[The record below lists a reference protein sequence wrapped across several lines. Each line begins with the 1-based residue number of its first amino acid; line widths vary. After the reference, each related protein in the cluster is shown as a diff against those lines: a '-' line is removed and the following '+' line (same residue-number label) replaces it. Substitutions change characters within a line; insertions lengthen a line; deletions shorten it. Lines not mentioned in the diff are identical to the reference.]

1 MTISSLIFRAPARA
15 ATAPAQI
22 RYENPVISD
31 LFFRVSRAF
40 SASRPLFAHA
50 TVWNIVEYAIDKALV
65 QRMVVAELKQY
76 KSVAK
81 EPTFSFS
88 YFMRQYGHIARSL
101 SLSNIA
107 LNSTML
113 RALQE
118 CCPNLDALQLRN
130 CGIIHNAAECLAAI
144 GSFRALTVLDLS
156 RNTFISYEAP
166 ALLAPLESLKNL
178 RKLNLSETV
187 DKDEDGL
194 LIGDLT
200 SLAKLPRLSVLHLND
215 NPLLGEEAAD
225 ADVITLIRSLSKLSL
240 RGCEAVA
247 PEFLARLKAKRPELT
262 VITE

>member
-40 SASRPLFAHA
+40 SASRPLLAHA
-50 TVWNIVEYAIDKALV
+50 TVWNIVEYAIDNTTI
-65 QRMVVAELKQY
+65 QRMVVTELKQH
-76 KSVAK
+76 KNTKKVAA
-81 EPTFSFS
+81 PSFS
-88 YFMRQYGHIARSL
+88 YFIQQYGHIARSL

-107 LNSTML
+107 LNSATL
-113 RALQE
+113 RALRE
-118 CCPNLDALQLRN
+118 CCSNLEALQLRN
-130 CGIIHNAAECLAAI
+130 CGIMHNAIECLTAI
-144 GSFRALTVLDLS
+144 GSFTTLTVLDLS
-156 RNTFISYEAP
+156 RNAFISYEAP

-194 LIGDLT
+194 LIGDLA
-200 SLAKLPRLSVLHLND
+200 SLAKLPHLRVLHLND

-240 RGCEAVA
+240 RGCEAAA
-247 PEFLARLKAKRPELT
+247 PEFLSRLRAKRPELT